1 MNMMDGMERVKQYD
15 AMGLD
20 LTQRLAMEHKRII
33 ESTYQEYK
41 HQKELKEM
49 EDRLYKRII
58 DKFSVEVKNEAL
70 LEIKELNKEIDKL
83 LKGK

>member
-1 MNMMDGMERVKQYD
+1 
-15 AMGLD
+15 
-20 LTQRLAMEHKRII
+20 
-33 ESTYQEYK
+33 
-41 HQKELKEM
+41 M

-70 LEIKELNKEIDKL
+70 LEIKELNKEIEKL